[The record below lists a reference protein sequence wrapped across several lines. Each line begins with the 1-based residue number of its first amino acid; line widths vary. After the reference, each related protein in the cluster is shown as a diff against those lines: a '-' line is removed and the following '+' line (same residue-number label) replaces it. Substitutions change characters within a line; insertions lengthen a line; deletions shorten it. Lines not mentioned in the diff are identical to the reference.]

1 MQILEVIPRPQRPKT
16 EGSRWGFLALLIL
29 ASALSAHAVEKVP
42 QNLETEIP
50 EGSPKEY
57 EEDLRQDYHVL
68 QSSYLLS
75 RIFPKNSKNDKK
87 ALLQEL
93 NFSGGMIVIPDIQLE
108 AAVPLMTLGG
118 ALSFTN
124 PYLGLSA
131 SLFEGLVNDFPTFV
145 SLKTGMKLPLASDY
159 EFVFDRTDVV
169 MGISS
174 LREIYHLGLA
184 ANLSY
189 IIKID
194 PAPMNRR
201 YGNELDSSL
210 SAEVNTPFRLLPG
223 IGLHYRRGGA
233 YQEGDTKI
241 PGQSL
246 FILNPFFS
254 YHFSPDV
261 ILKTA
266 FAIPVGRHNLRERLM
281 VFGDYTIPGVGG
293 NTFSLAFEKR
303 F

>member
-1 MQILEVIPRPQRPKT
+1 MQILI
-16 EGSRWGFLALLIL
+16 FLFLIL
-29 ASALSAHAVEKVP
+29 SGSLHSAEKVP
-42 QNLETEIP
+42 QNIDTEI
-50 EGSPKEY
+50 Y
-57 EEDLRQDYHVL
+57 EEDLRQDYHSL

-75 RIFPKNSKNDKK
+75 HIFPKGKDKK
-87 ALLQEL
+87 AALQGL
-93 NFSGGMIVIPDIQLE
+93 NLSGGMIVIPDIQLE
-108 AAVPLMTLGG
+108 AVVPIMALSG

-145 SLKTGMKLPLASDY
+145 SLKGGMKLPLASDY

-169 MGISS
+169 IGISS

-184 ANLSY
+184 ADISY
-189 IIKID
+189 TVKID
-194 PAPMNRR
+194 RPLNRR
-201 YGNELDSSL
+201 YGNELASSL
-210 SAEVNTPFRLLPG
+210 SAEMNTSFRVLPG

-233 YQEGDTKI
+233 YQDQETKI

-254 YHFSPDV
+254 YHFSPDT

-266 FAIPVGRHNLRERLM
+266 FAIPLGRHNLRERLT

>member
-1 MQILEVIPRPQRPKT
+1 
-16 EGSRWGFLALLIL
+16 LACSFSLY
-29 ASALSAHAVEKVP
+29 SAEKE
-42 QNLETEIP
+42 NIET
-50 EGSPKEY
+50 
-57 EEDLRQDYHVL
+57 EEDLRQDYHTL
-68 QSSYLLS
+68 QSSYSLS
-75 RIFPKNSKNDKK
+75 HIFPRYKDKK
-87 ALLQEL
+87 VALQGL
-93 NFSGGMIVIPDIQLE
+93 NLSGGMIVIPDIQLE
-108 AAVPLMTLGG
+108 AAVPIMALSG

-145 SLKTGMKLPLASDY
+145 SLKSGIKLPLASDY

-169 MGISS
+169 IGISS

-184 ANLSY
+184 ADISY
-189 IIKID
+189 TVKID
-194 PAPMNRR
+194 RPMNQR
-201 YGNELDSSL
+201 YGNELASSL
-210 SAEVNTPFRLLPG
+210 SAEMNTSFRLLPG
-223 IGLHYRRGGA
+223 IGLHYRRGGS
-233 YQEGDTKI
+233 YEDQETKI

-254 YHFSPDV
+254 YHFFPDTILKDT

-266 FAIPVGRHNLRERLM
+266 FAIPLGRHNVRERLT

>member
-1 MQILEVIPRPQRPKT
+1 MQILAVIV
-16 EGSRWGFLALLIL
+16 SSFLIL
-29 ASALSAHAVEKVP
+29 ASPLFALTPEKV
-42 QNLETEIP
+42 EDKTE
-50 EGSPKEY
+50 
-57 EEDLRQDYHVL
+57 EELRQDYHTL
-68 QSSYLLS
+68 QSSYSLS
-75 RIFPKNSKNDKK
+75 RVFPKNNDKK
-87 ALLQEL
+87 ALLQGL
-93 NFSGGMIVIPDIQLE
+93 NFSGGMIVIPGIQLE
-108 AAVPLMTLGG
+108 AMVPMMTLGG
-118 ALSFTN
+118 TLSFTN

-145 SLKTGMKLPLASDY
+145 SLKTGMKLPLASDH

-169 MGISS
+169 IGISS
-174 LREIYHLGLA
+174 LREIYHLGLSA
-184 ANLSY
+184 DISY
-189 IIKID
+189 IVKID
-194 PAPMNRR
+194 PSPVNRR
-201 YGNELDSSL
+201 YGNELASSL

-233 YQEGDTKI
+233 YQDNEMKI

-246 FILNPFFS
+246 FVLTPFFS
-254 YHFSPDV
+254 YHFSPDT

-266 FAIPVGRHNLRERLM
+266 FAIPIGRHNLRERLT